1 MEALNCCKKKEPPS
15 PTDSESLG
23 EYFAVGDTGTVEMD
37 TLTGGSIN
45 RPNGGNRKKKAK
57 RKADRLPSL
66 LPIKDYESLDY
77 DTCNNVPHK
86 HWLESYGKFTY
97 WHMSLMRWVLV
108 ALIGICTGS
117 IAFLIDVGI
126 FYLKKLKFL
135 QFFAVYNLTKLH
147 GTVYLGLLVLIG
159 FNGLYS
165 IIAAILVAIEVQ
177 VTPCSI

>member
-66 LPIKDYESLDY
+66 LPIKDYEVRY
-77 DTCNNVPHK
+77 
-86 HWLESYGKFTY
+86 WFGYWTY
-97 WHMSLMRWVLV
+97 QYYIVL
-108 ALIGICTGS
+108 LS
-117 IAFLIDVGI
+117 EFRL
-126 FYLKKLKFL
+126 
-135 QFFAVYNLTKLH
+135 
-147 GTVYLGLLVLIG
+147 
-159 FNGLYS
+159 
-165 IIAAILVAIEVQ
+165 
-177 VTPCSI
+177 